1 MYPSPDPDLMRSDSS
16 IQLFFLNSFLPIL
29 PRSTEVGRKL
39 LYTIKTNSP
48 NILLIF
54 TRLLKYLRS
63 KNYRIKK
70 FSTFLPLFSKTSVKC
85 RHPDIIELFSIST
98 VEK

>member
-1 MYPSPDPDLMRSDSS
+1 MRSNSS
-16 IQLFFLNSFLPIL
+16 NHLFFLNSFLPIL
-29 PRSTEVGRKL
+29 PRSTQLGRKL
-39 LYTIKTNSP
+39 LYTQKTTSP
-48 NILLIF
+48 NNYILFITILIY
-54 TRLLKYLRS
+54 TKSDY
-63 KNYRIKK
+63 YRIKK